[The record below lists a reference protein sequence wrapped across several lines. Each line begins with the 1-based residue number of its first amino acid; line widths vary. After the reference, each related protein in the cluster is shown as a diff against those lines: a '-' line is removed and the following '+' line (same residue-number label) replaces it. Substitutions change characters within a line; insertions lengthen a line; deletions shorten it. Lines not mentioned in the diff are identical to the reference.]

1 MAASVEF
8 DYNEFIEVY
17 PQFKA
22 LSETA
27 CSFAFKEAELYL
39 DNTVKS
45 PVEDLEKR
53 KLLLYMLCCHIL
65 TLKERGDSVGQVASA
80 SEGSVSVSYSV
91 PNLAGAEYFGQTQ
104 CGLAFWQAVKP
115 YLLGGRYYARH

>member
-39 DNTVKS
+39 D
-45 PVEDLEKR
+45 
-53 KLLLYMLCCHIL
+53 HIL
-65 TLKERGDSVGQVASA
+65 TLKERGVSVGQVASA